1 MKSLVVVDSLN
12 GVKNNLGIFNHKNIE
27 IITFDFIASE
37 FLKKNIKKNSKN
49 IFDFYNKEERLKI
62 FYKSI
67 KVLNST
73 LNNLDKNYSG
83 EISKILRIKK
93 IPIYK
98 ILFQNILFYEFFTIF
113 YLRKVLKKIFKK
125 NYKKVIIIRN
135 ENRNNS
141 KIFNI
146 EEQIKKV
153 AYQNKVSDFTIV
165 TNDEAREI
173 KDIFYFLLKIAVNY
187 KKLFELFNGFFE
199 KKYLEIKNYKN
210 KKYCLSFFNNNLIE
224 KIILQ
229 KGYKLFLLGKIKK
242 IVNQKMK
249 SKIFLLL
256 KKKINND
263 ENTDQKTIIKYLSK
277 NLNYY
282 FDPLINFL
290 NFSKIKK
297 LNFAIWS
304 RPVVNIYGYN
314 LVLEYLLKKK
324 LKVIGRQHGANYID
338 CISQNQHFD
347 MDFNR
352 CTEWLSFGANESTF
366 KKTYGFNKKLCK
378 IIPAGNENKLK
389 KNNLEKK
396 IDILFPIQSLND
408 FINSRPIEK
417 ELFINHKLILSEL
430 NKRKKNSVCIKPGL
444 GMKNSISE
452 EYLFK
457 NFKNLKINQ
466 YYSLKKYLKIYSPN
480 LIILDWY
487 STPLY
492 EILELDVDIF
502 IINESVEKISNYAK
516 KKLKKRVFIFEN
528 IKSLTKAI
536 KNYDSKKIKKL
547 RDKSFYKTYVNNGDL
562 KSTLEKII

>member
-187 KKLFELFNGFFE
+187 KKLFELFNGFF
-199 KKYLEIKNYKN
+199 
-210 KKYCLSFFNNNLIE
+210 
-224 KIILQ
+224 
-229 KGYKLFLLGKIKK
+229 
-242 IVNQKMK
+242 
-249 SKIFLLL
+249 
-256 KKKINND
+256 
-263 ENTDQKTIIKYLSK
+263 
-277 NLNYY
+277 
-282 FDPLINFL
+282 
-290 NFSKIKK
+290 
-297 LNFAIWS
+297 
-304 RPVVNIYGYN
+304 
-314 LVLEYLLKKK
+314 
-324 LKVIGRQHGANYID
+324 
-338 CISQNQHFD
+338 
-347 MDFNR
+347 
-352 CTEWLSFGANESTF
+352 
-366 KKTYGFNKKLCK
+366 
-378 IIPAGNENKLK
+378 
-389 KNNLEKK
+389 
-396 IDILFPIQSLND
+396 
-408 FINSRPIEK
+408 
-417 ELFINHKLILSEL
+417 
-430 NKRKKNSVCIKPGL
+430 
-444 GMKNSISE
+444 
-452 EYLFK
+452 
-457 NFKNLKINQ
+457 
-466 YYSLKKYLKIYSPN
+466 
-480 LIILDWY
+480 
-487 STPLY
+487 
-492 EILELDVDIF
+492 
-502 IINESVEKISNYAK
+502 
-516 KKLKKRVFIFEN
+516 
-528 IKSLTKAI
+528 
-536 KNYDSKKIKKL
+536 
-547 RDKSFYKTYVNNGDL
+547 
-562 KSTLEKII
+562 